1 MWYMTACTKSSSRV
15 CLLLLGAKW
24 TTCIKP
30 STVIS
35 EIQSILH
42 LPVDL
47 HPPWLVQNAPFRK
60 SPRAP
65 TFSRIQL
72 LNCSA
77 GNLDFSLCP
86 STTPRG
92 RGPRMD
98 RCHTVPRQPG
108 GPHTEAWLHR
118 RLDLKIMRPLPFPKR
133 PLIRRC
139 VLHGF
144 ACRFGKGEDE
154 NQKIDTESISI
165 PRGRQ
170 SWPITATSGK
180 QLRQTRCET

>member
-72 LNCSA
+72 FNCSA

-108 GPHTEAWLHR
+108 GPPHRSLVASQVGSENNETTSLSKKTTDPAVRTTWLRVQIWEGGR
-118 RLDLKIMRPLPFPKR
+118 RES
-133 PLIRRC
+133 
-139 VLHGF
+139 
-144 ACRFGKGEDE
+144 ED
-154 NQKIDTESISI
+154 
-165 PRGRQ
+165 
-170 SWPITATSGK
+170 
-180 QLRQTRCET
+180 